1 MSYSFLE
8 PELPAYCECRY
19 DEARDEMD
27 REDCPFHCN
36 GAEVSEEK
44 RVALARRKGPARVG
58 DVENH
63 TNSAGDHCLRNG

>member
-8 PELPAYCECRY
+8 PEWPAYCECRY

-36 GAEVSEEK
+36 MESKVAEEVP
-44 RVALARRKGPARVG
+44 AATRKSPARTE
-58 DVENH
+58 DAKE
-63 TNSAGDHCLRNG
+63 SAA